1 MDNRIPKVIKDF
13 VTPKKVENDEID
25 GYSYLSFEDWINE
38 KDYLKSDWILIAKID
53 DSKKNEDLT
62 TISCFVSPPDEKSK
76 KILFKRNDWE
86 INSEFG
92 IPYIDGNLNNEWD
105 FEKSLKYKIK
115 GITLK
120 PFVIRRDFH
129 SYIPSRFELIQHF
142 LLYYKAFWVE
152 EKQEFQTIE
161 ANGDVNAIVKH
172 NTKNE
177 DFEEIYVNTIYL
189 RNYLALTKSYL
200 IRFHDHRR
208 KFEKQMPFESKDA
221 SFKNDDCSYNIEVY
235 NESFMEGFKS
245 YSRLLGK
252 DIIKPFEKPTLN
264 FTFEKLETD
273 YENFIYD
280 ISENGKNIEFSC
292 NKKLLSSYF
301 KDTGAPNFLTPI
313 YFNKSVL
320 LKYYS
325 EPKKY
330 TVSSH
335 RFTCLNLW
343 GIDLD
348 ITAENLVQVW
358 LGDLSSLPKN
368 EQLHWK
374 QYNVPPRGKISNHRF
389 ERDFEAKFS
398 SPTVEQSPIAYL
410 MLVYDE
416 LNSSINS
423 EFSANLFLEL
433 TKNDLHYLKILR
445 IPLTEEWKEF
455 DEQIQVL
462 AKIFCDSLNVK
473 LLEKISDKKIDNKEI
488 KGSISLLY
496 VTLEKIGIEKE
507 EINLTIEALQAIQ
520 SIRSTGS
527 AHRKGEKFEQSLE
540 KYKLNNL
547 SNENKIK
554 ELTVKLY
561 NGLNAINKKLNS
573 KQID

>member
-13 VTPKKVENDEID
+13 VKPKHSEDID
-25 GYSYLSFEDWINE
+25 GYSYLAFEDWINE
-38 KDYLKSDWILIAKID
+38 KDYVNNDWTLIAKID
-53 DSKKNEDLT
+53 HSRSNEDLT
-62 TISCFVSPPDEKSK
+62 TISCFASPPNEKTIRK
-76 KILFKRNDWE
+76 LFKRNDWE
-86 INSEFG
+86 ISTEFG
-92 IPYIDGNLNNEWD
+92 IPYIDGNVDNEWD
-105 FEKSLKYKIK
+105 FEENVKYKIK
-115 GITLK
+115 SLTLK
-120 PFVIRRDFH
+120 PFVIYRHFH

-142 LLYYKAFWVE
+142 ILYYQAFWVE

-161 ANGDVNAIVKH
+161 TNGDVNSIAKH
-172 NTKNE
+172 QSKKD
-177 DFEEIYVNTIYL
+177 DFEAIYINTIYL

-200 IRFHDHRR
+200 IRFHDYRR
-208 KFEKQMPFESKDA
+208 KFEKKMPFESKDA
-221 SFKNDDCSYNIEVY
+221 SFKSDNCSYNIEVY
-235 NESFMEGFKS
+235 NESFLEDFKS

-252 DIIKPFEKPTLN
+252 DIIKPFEKPTDK
-264 FTFEKLETD
+264 FSFIKLETD
-273 YENFIYD
+273 YESYIYE
-280 ISENGKNIEFSC
+280 ITVNGENIEYSC

-335 RFTCLNLW
+335 KFTCLNLW

-348 ITAENLVQVW
+348 ITSEGLVQVW
-358 LGDLSSLPKN
+358 LGDLGSLPKN

-374 QYNVPPRGKISNHRF
+374 QYNVPPRGTISSHRF

-398 SPTVEQSPIAYL
+398 SPSVDQSPISHLMIAYE
-410 MLVYDE
+410 E
-416 LNSSINS
+416 LNTAIKEKFS
-423 EFSANLFLEL
+423 EELFLEL
-433 TKNDLHYLKILR
+433 TENDNHYLKTVR

-462 AKIFCDSLNVK
+462 AKIFCDSINVK
-473 LLEKISDKKIDNKEI
+473 LLEKISSKKIDNKEI

-496 VTLEKIGIEKE
+496 VTLEKIGIEKDN
-507 EINLTIEALQAIQ
+507 INLTIEALQAIQ

-527 AHRKGEKFEQSLE
+527 AHRKGDKFEQSLE
-540 KYKLNNL
+540 KYKLNNM

-554 ELTVKLY
+554 QLTIKLY
-561 NGLNAINKKLNS
+561 NGLKAITVVLK
-573 KQID
+573 